1 MDENV
6 AGVSGLCIRLANW
19 PIASIVFWLRHVLG
33 LPSRA
38 VCSQC
43 LTDFDLV
50 TPARLVHTGR
60 YSYTQCPNPE
70 CRRQH
75 RYSRTNVSTHWLKGS
90 IFAVFNRLQVQ
101 DVLVCIYCFALA
113 LNPTT
118 ALRVMGHRRMFNL
131 RHVGRIYQFIRES
144 ICLVYQDACDFTGK
158 LGACILCHTR
168 GQLRCHFLS
177 QVCPGCCKPHFSTGI
192 RWKLMNVGVCVGG
205 GGLLLVRDG

>member
-144 ICLVYQDACDFTGK
+144 ICLVYQDASDFTGK
-158 LGACILCHTR
+158 IGGMHTVSYPWSVAVPFPVP
-168 GQLRCHFLS
+168 GVPWLLQTTFFYWNPVEIDECWC
-177 QVCPGCCKPHFSTGI
+177 VCGE
-192 RWKLMNVGVCVGG
+192 